1 MESPY
6 VVVRDATPVDLFK
19 ILMDAIFPNVDVK
32 TLANGK
38 ILQVAEDKLLGVIL
52 GFIVFDNGE
61 LKRTGYGHITSLF
74 INRIFQRKG
83 HATRLV
89 TNAEMDLDKVSRC
102 CLRLSVRPDDRHRS
116 ITLLQKDGV

>member
-61 LKRTGYGHITSLF
+61 LKHTGYGHITSLF

-89 TNAEMDLDKVSRC
+89 TMAQMDLEKVLYVWIS
-102 CLRLSVRPDDRHRS
+102 LLS
-116 ITLLQKDGV
+116 